1 MQRLL
6 GLPAWAVPVHPAA
19 GHVPATVLAPRYE
32 PADLPHLPA
41 ALGDPAAIDL
51 VLRLSGPELCLLAVV
66 DPDATRLVYAFS
78 PDGFIRL
85 WTGDHPLPPVL
96 EPLTA
101 LWLEN
106 SAAARR
112 RHLPDGSLVTVRQ
125 DRGSLHV
132 RHEPPAP

>member
-6 GLPAWAVPVHPAA
+6 GLPAWSVPIHPA
-19 GHVPATVLAPRYE
+19 GDRVPAPVLAPRYE

-66 DPDATRLVYAFS
+66 DPDARRLVYAFS
-78 PDGFIRL
+78 PDGFARL
-85 WTGDHPLPPVL
+85 WNGDHPLPPTL
-96 EPLTA
+96 EPCTT

-106 SAAARR
+106 SPAARR
-112 RHLPDGSLVTVRQ
+112 RHLPDGSIAAVRQ
-125 DRGSLHV
+125 KRGVLRV
-132 RHEPPAP
+132 RHEPPTP